1 MILIVPLNNSAIA
14 DTVAAVFRT
23 RPFTENDSVSIGQLI
38 TGWIWNLIVRMFG
51 FAAQHPAVGL
61 VLRSAIGIALLLV
74 LIRIAYGLVSRYS
87 PSAEKRQRFNASSGT
102 DWWATAQD
110 LASHNDY
117 TGAAHALYLAL
128 LGAAARRGLVSLH
141 ESKTTGDY
149 LREVRRKPDA
159 TDLPRFT
166 SSFTDFTRSYE
177 TVIYG
182 IGTCDRE
189 RYVRLSTLAAGVLGI
204 STVGPVPAAATG
216 NARP

>member
-1 MILIVPLNNSAIA
+1 MPPDNSAIA

-51 FAAQHPAVGL
+51 FAAQHPAIGL

-74 LIRIAYGLVSRYS
+74 LIRIGYGLISRYS
-87 PSAEKRQRFNASSGT
+87 PSTTGRHRFNAHPGT
-102 DWWATAQD
+102 DWWATAQS
-110 LASHNDY
+110 LASRNDY

-128 LGAAARRGLVSLH
+128 LGAAAHRGLVSLH

-159 TDLPRFT
+159 IDLPR
-166 SSFTDFTRSYE
+166 FTDFTRSYE

-182 IGTCDRE
+182 IGTCDQE
-189 RYVRLSTLAAGVLGI
+189 RYARLSALAAGVLGI
-204 STVGPVPAAATG
+204 PAVAPG
-216 NARP
+216 SIR